1 MAIITISRGSNSR
14 GKEVAELVAKQL
26 GYDCIS
32 RDVLLEASERFN
44 IPEIRLNRA
53 IHDSPSILERLTYS
67 KDEYI
72 TYIKAALLK
81 YLREDN
87 IVYHGLA
94 GHFFVK
100 NIPHVLKVR
109 IIADVQERIKI
120 EMEREKIS
128 RDEAE
133 RVIKNDDEERKKWS
147 LSLYGIDTGNPTLYD
162 LIIHIGKI
170 GAKDAAGI
178 ICQTAKLDCF
188 KTTPESQKIIDDM
201 ALVAQVKATLIKIN
215 PNIEVSVNKNNINI
229 TARLRQPDAD
239 VIARLEAVAKSVA
252 GNRDVNVKMLPITVF
267 TD

>member
-1 MAIITISRGSNSR
+1 MAVITISRGSNSR

-53 IHDSPSILERLTYS
+53 IYNAPSILERLTYS

-100 NIPHVLKVR
+100 NIPHVVKVR
-109 IIADVQERIKI
+109 IIADIKDRIKI
-120 EMEREKIS
+120 EMEKENIS

-133 RVIKNDDEERKKWS
+133 RVIKNDDEERRKWS
-147 LSLYGIDTGNPTLYD
+147 LALYGIDTANSTLYD
-162 LIIHIGKI
+162 LTIHIRRI
-170 GAKDAAGI
+170 SPKDAADI
-178 ICQTAKLDCF
+178 ICQTVKLDCF
-188 KTTPESQKIIDDM
+188 KTTPESQQIIDNM

-215 PNIEVSVNKNNINI
+215 PNIEVSVNNDNVNI

-239 VIARLEAVAKSVA
+239 VIARLEVAAKAVA
-252 GNRDVNVKMLPITVF
+252 GNKSVNVKMIPITVF

>member
-1 MAIITISRGSNSR
+1 MTIITISRGSYSR
-14 GKEVAELVAKQL
+14 GREVAELVAKQL

-44 IPEIRLNRA
+44 IPEIKLIRA
-53 IHDSPSILERLTYS
+53 IHAAPTILERLTYS

-72 TYIKAALLK
+72 TYIKAALLR

-109 IIADVQERIKI
+109 IIADIQERVKI

-128 RDEAE
+128 LYEAE
-133 RVIKNDDEERKKWS
+133 QVIKNDDEERKKWG
-147 LSLYGIDTGNPTLYD
+147 LSLYGIDTSNSTLYD
-162 LIIHIGKI
+162 LIIHIGRI
-170 GAKDAAGI
+170 GAQDAADI
-178 ICQTAKLDCF
+178 ICQTARLDCF
-188 KTTPESQKIIDDM
+188 KTTPESQKIIDNM
-201 ALVAQVKATLIKIN
+201 ALAAQVKAALIKIN
-215 PNIEVSVNKNNINI
+215 PNAEVSVSNDNINI
-229 TARLRQPDAD
+229 TARLRQPDSD
-239 VIARLEAVAKSVA
+239 IIASLETAAKSIA
-252 GNRDVNVKMLPITVF
+252 GGKDINVKILPITVF